1 MERFSVTGMTC
12 AACSSH
18 VEKAVNGV
26 QGVSSVAVSLLTNS
40 MQVEYSAPA
49 TAAAICE
56 AVEKAGYGA
65 APETPGS
72 ADKAQ
77 TADALQDKET
87 PRLVRRL
94 AASVVLLVPLMY
106 VSMGHMLW
114 NWPLPAF
121 LAGNHVSMGIYEL
134 LLTAA
139 IMVINQKFFVSGVT
153 SLVHGA
159 PNMDTLVAMG
169 AGAAFGYS
177 TWALFAASSAM
188 AAGGAAA
195 AMPYMNEYYFE
206 SAATILSLITVG
218 KTLEAYSKGK
228 TTSAIRGLMDL
239 APKTA
244 TLVQNGQEV
253 KVPVEQVQ
261 VGDVFVVRPGESIP
275 VDGKVAEGTGA
286 VDESALTGES
296 IPVDKQ
302 PGSTVSAGTMNQN
315 GFLTCKASRVG
326 QDTTIQQIIR
336 MVEDAAGG
344 KAPIAKTADRVAA
357 VFVPCVLGLAVL
369 TAIAWAAAGRSAG
382 FVLARAISVLVISCP
397 CALGL
402 ATPVAIMVA
411 SGLGAKKGILFKTAA
426 ALETTGRVG
435 TVVLDKTGTITEGKP
450 QVTDVS
456 PVQGLR
462 PEALL
467 SLALSLETPSE
478 HPLAKAVT
486 EYAAQKGVKP
496 MEVQNFRAL
505 PGHGVQ
511 AEINSLPAL
520 GGSMALMRGRGLL
533 TPEWEQRG
541 AQLAEQGKTPLY
553 FAMGDELCGI
563 VAVADVVKA
572 DSAAAVAEMQGMGLR
587 VVMLTGD
594 NQRTANAIG
603 AQVGADEVIADV
615 LPADKEAVVRRYAA
629 EGLVAMVGD
638 GINDAPALT
647 RADVGIAIGAGAD
660 VAIDAA
666 DVVLMK
672 GSLRDAAA
680 AIRLSR
686 QTVRNIHENLF
697 WAFFYNCVGIPLAAG
712 VWYLPFGLLLNPMF
726 GAAAMSLSSF
736 CVVTNAL
743 RLNLF
748 DPYSPKHDAR
758 RKPNP
763 PKALPAEK
771 PVEDTPETQ
780 TTEGETT
787 MNKTI
792 HIEGMMC
799 QHCVAHVKTALE
811 AIAGTAVEVDLES
824 GTAKVSG
831 ASLDDAALTKAVT
844 DAGYKVT
851 GIEG

>member
-1 MERFSVTGMTC
+1 MERFLVTGMTC
-12 AACSSH
+12 AACSGH
-18 VEKAVNGV
+18 VEKAVKGVPGV
-26 QGVSSVAVSLLTNS
+26 QSVAVSLLTNS
-40 MQVEYSAPA
+40 MQVEYAAPA
-49 TAAAICE
+49 TAGAICE

-65 APETPGS
+65 KPENAAAQG
-72 ADKAQ
+72 AAQ
-77 TADALQDKET
+77 TPDSLADHET

-94 AASVVLLVPLMY
+94 VASLVLLVPLMY

-139 IMVINQKFFVSGVT
+139 IMVINQKFFISGVT
-153 SLVHGA
+153 SLIHGA

-188 AAGGAAA
+188 ALGGPEA
-195 AMPYMNEYYFE
+195 AMVYMDEYYFE

-244 TLVQNGQEV
+244 TLLQNGQEV

-275 VDGKVAEGTGA
+275 VDGKVTDGSSA

-296 IPVDKQ
+296 LPVDKIV
-302 PGSTVSAGTMNQN
+302 GSMVSAGTMNQS

-336 MVEDAAGG
+336 LVEDAAGG
-344 KAPIAKTADRVAA
+344 KAPIAKTADKVAA
-357 VFVPCVLGLAVL
+357 VFVPAVL
-369 TAIAWAAAGRSAG
+369 ALAALTGIVWALAGKSAG

-426 ALETTGRVG
+426 SLETTGKVE
-435 TVVLDKTGTITEGKP
+435 TVVLDKTGTITQGKP
-450 QVTDVS
+450 QVTDVA
-456 PVQGLR
+456 PADGLR

-467 SLALSLETPSE
+467 SLALALESRSE

-486 EYAAQKGVKP
+486 GYAAEKNLQAV
-496 MEVQNFRAL
+496 EVQNFRAL

-511 AEINSLPAL
+511 AEINDLPAL
-520 GGSMALMRGRGLL
+520 GGNAALMRGRGLL
-533 TPEWEQRG
+533 TPEWEQKG
-541 AQLAEQGKTPLY
+541 QALAEQGKTPLY
-553 FAMGDELCGI
+553 FSLGDEMCGI
-563 VAVADVVKA
+563 VAVADVVKE
-572 DSAAAVAEMQGMGLR
+572 DSAQAVREMQGMGLR

-594 NQRTANAIG
+594 NQRTAEAIG
-603 AQVGADEVIADV
+603 KQVGVDEVIADV
-615 LPADKEAVVRRYAA
+615 LPGDKEAAVRRYAA

-638 GINDAPALT
+638 GVNDAPALT

-672 GSLRDAAA
+672 GSLRDVAG

-712 VWYLPFGLLLNPMF
+712 VWYLPFGWLLNPMF

-736 CVVTNAL
+736 CVVSNAL

-748 DPYSPKHDAR
+748 DPYNARHDAR
-758 RKPNP
+758 RKPHSK
-763 PKALPAEK
+763 KALPANE
-771 PVEDTPETQ
+771 PEQNTPETQ
-780 TTEGETT
+780 DREGE
-787 MNKTI
+787 MNMKTI
-792 HIEGMMC
+792 HIEGMIC
-799 QHCVAHVKTALE
+799 QHCVAHVKSALE
-811 AIAGTAVEVDLES
+811 AIPGTSAEVNLEN

-831 ASLDDAALTKAVT
+831 DALDDAALTKAVV

>member
-12 AACSSH
+12 AACSGH
-18 VEKAVNGV
+18 VERAVKSVAGV
-26 QGVSSVAVSLLTNS
+26 NSVAVSLLTNS
-40 MQVEYSAPA
+40 MQVDYAAPA
-49 TAAAICE
+49 TAAAICA

-65 APETPGS
+65 KPETAAAGAPV
-72 ADKAQ
+72 Q
-77 TADALQDKET
+77 TADSLADHET

-94 AASVVLLVPLMY
+94 IASLVLLVPLMY

-188 AAGGAAA
+188 AAGGPMA
-195 AMPYMNEYYFE
+195 AMPYMDEYYFE

-244 TLVQNGQEV
+244 TLLLNGQEV

-261 VGDVFVVRPGESIP
+261 VGDLFVVRPGESIP
-275 VDGKVAEGTGA
+275 VDGKVTDGSSA

-296 IPVDKQ
+296 LPVDKLV
-302 PGSTVSAGTMNQN
+302 GSPVSAGTMNQS

-336 MVEDAAGG
+336 LVEDAAGG
-344 KAPIAKTADRVAA
+344 KAPIAKTADKVAA
-357 VFVPCVLGLAVL
+357 VFVPTVLGLAAL
-369 TAIAWAAAGRSAG
+369 TAIVWAIAGKSAG

-426 ALETTGRVG
+426 SLETTGKVE
-435 TVVLDKTGTITEGKP
+435 TVVLDKTGTITMGKP
-450 QVTDVS
+450 RVTDVA
-456 PVQGLR
+456 PVDGLR

-467 SLALSLETPSE
+467 SLAVSLENRSE
-478 HPLAKAVT
+478 HPLAKAVVD
-486 EYAAQKGVKP
+486 YAEESSLKA
-496 MEVQNFRAL
+496 MEVKNFRAL

-511 AEINSLPAL
+511 GEINGLPAL
-520 GGSMALMRGRGLL
+520 GGNAALMRGRGLL
-533 TPEWEQRG
+533 TPDWEKKGQ
-541 AQLAEQGKTPLY
+541 ALAEQGKTPLY
-553 FAMGDELCGI
+553 FSLGEKLCGI
-563 VAVADVVKA
+563 VAVADVVKE
-572 DSAAAVAEMQGMGLR
+572 DSAAAIREMQGMGLR

-603 AQVGADEVIADV
+603 EQVGVDEVIADV
-615 LPADKEAVVRRYAA
+615 LPGDKEAVVRRYAG

-638 GINDAPALT
+638 GVNDAPALT

-672 GSLRDAAA
+672 GSLRDVAG
-680 AIRLSR
+680 AIRISR

-712 VWYLPFGLLLNPMF
+712 VWYLPFGWLLNPMF

-758 RKPNP
+758 HG
-763 PKALPAEK
+763 PKKTLPAKSPE
-771 PVEDTPETQ
+771 ENTPETKMQ
-780 TTEGETT
+780 EGE
-787 MNKTI
+787 MNMKTI

-799 QHCVAHVKTALE
+799 QHCVAHVKSALE
-811 AIAGTAVEVDLES
+811 AIPGTSAEVNLEN

-831 ASLDDAALTKAVT
+831 GALDDAALTKAVV

>member
-18 VEKAVNGV
+18 VEKAVKGVPGV
-26 QGVSSVAVSLLTNS
+26 QSVAVSLLTNS
-40 MQVEYSAPA
+40 MQVEYASPA
-49 TAAAICE
+49 TPAAICA

-65 APETPGS
+65 SPENAAQGS
-72 ADKAQ
+72 SQNAQ
-77 TADALQDKET
+77 ELTDRET
-87 PRLVRRL
+87 PRLIRRL
-94 AASVVLLVPLMY
+94 AASLILLIPLMY

-114 NWPLPAF
+114 NWPLPGF
-121 LAGNHVSMGIYEL
+121 LAGNHVSMGLYEL

-139 IMVINQKFFVSGVT
+139 IMVINQKFFVSGFT
-153 SLVHGA
+153 SLVHGS

-188 AAGGAAA
+188 AAGGPEA
-195 AMPYMNEYYFE
+195 AMIYMDEYYFE

-244 TLVQNGQEV
+244 TLLRNGQEIS
-253 KVPVEQVQ
+253 VPVEQVQ

-275 VDGKVAEGTGA
+275 VDGKVTDGHSA

-296 IPVDKQ
+296 LPVDKA
-302 PGSTVSAGTMNQN
+302 PGSQISAGTLNQS

-344 KAPIAKTADRVAA
+344 KAPIAKTADKVAA
-357 VFVPCVLGLAVL
+357 VFVPAVLGLAAL
-369 TAIAWAAAGRSAG
+369 TAVVWALAGRNAG

-411 SGLGAKKGILFKTAA
+411 SGVGARKGILFKTAA
-426 ALETTGRVG
+426 ALETTGRVD
-435 TVVLDKTGTITEGKP
+435 TVVLDKTGTITQGKP
-450 QVTDVS
+450 QVTDVC
-456 PVQGLR
+456 PAEGLSA
-462 PEALL
+462 EALL
-467 SLALSLETPSE
+467 ALAVSLESRSE
-478 HPLAKAVT
+478 HPLARAVV
-486 EYAAQKGVKP
+486 EQASERNLKP
-496 MEVQNFRAL
+496 QAVQNFRAL

-511 AEINSLPAL
+511 AEIGSREAL
-520 GGSMALMRGRGLL
+520 GGNAALMRGRGLL
-533 TPEWEQRG
+533 TPEWEQKG
-541 AQLAEQGKTPLY
+541 QELAEQGKTPLY
-553 FAMGDELCGI
+553 FSLGQELCGM
-563 VAVADVVKA
+563 VAVADVVKP
-572 DSAAAVAEMQGMGLR
+572 DSADAIASLRNMGLH

-594 NQRTANAIG
+594 NQRTALAIG
-603 AQVGADEVIADV
+603 EQVGVNEVIADV
-615 LPADKEAVVRRYAA
+615 LPGDKEAVVRRF
-629 EGLVAMVGD
+629 GQQGMVAMVGD
-638 GINDAPALT
+638 GVNDAPALT

-672 GSLRDAAA
+672 GSLQDVAA

-736 CVVTNAL
+736 CVVANAL

-748 DPYSPKHDAR
+748 DPMNSQKDTRHSQKR
-758 RKPNP
+758 RISTAVRLSENSK
-763 PKALPAEK
+763 
-771 PVEDTPETQ
+771 TTETHQ
-780 TTEGETT
+780 EGETT
-787 MNKTI
+787 MKKTI

-799 QHCVAHVKTALE
+799 QHCVAHVKNALE
-811 AIAGTAVEVDLES
+811 ALPGNTAEVDLDK
-824 GTAKVSG
+824 GLAVVSG
-831 ASLDDAALTKAVT
+831 GTLDSEALTKAVT

-851 GIEG
+851 GIED

>member
-18 VEKAVNGV
+18 VEKAVKGV
-26 QGVSSVAVSLLTNS
+26 AGVNSVAVSLLTNS
-40 MQVEYSAPA
+40 MQVDYAAPA
-49 TAAAICE
+49 TAAAICA

-65 APETPGS
+65 SPENAGS
-72 ADKAQ
+72 AAKAQ
-77 TADALQDKET
+77 TADSLEDRET

-94 AASVVLLVPLMY
+94 IASLVLLVPLMY

-114 NWPLPAF
+114 NWPLPGF
-121 LAGNHVSMGIYEL
+121 LADNHVSMGIYEL

-139 IMVINQKFFVSGVT
+139 IMVINQKFFISGVT

-188 AAGGAAA
+188 AAGGPEA
-195 AMPYMNEYYFE
+195 AMMYMDEYYFE

-228 TTSAIRGLMDL
+228 TTSAIRSLMDL

-244 TLVQNGQEV
+244 TLLQNGQEV

-275 VDGKVAEGTGA
+275 VDGKVTDGSSA

-296 IPVDKQ
+296 LPVDKL
-302 PGSTVSAGTMNQN
+302 PGSIVSAGTMNQS

-336 MVEDAAGG
+336 LVEDAAGG
-344 KAPIAKTADRVAA
+344 KAPIAKTADKVAA
-357 VFVPCVLGLAVL
+357 VFVPSVLGLAAL
-369 TAIAWAAAGRSAG
+369 TAVVWAIAGKSAG

-426 ALETTGRVG
+426 SLESTGKVE

-450 QVTDVS
+450 QVTDVA
-456 PVQGLR
+456 PAEGLR

-467 SLALSLETPSE
+467 SLALALENRSE
-478 HPLAKAVT
+478 HPLAKAVVS
-486 EYAAQKGVKP
+486 YASEKNLKP
-496 MEVQNFRAL
+496 LEIENFRAL

-511 AEINSLPAL
+511 GEINQLPAL
-520 GGSMALMRGRGLL
+520 GGNAALMRGRGLL
-533 TPEWEQRG
+533 TPEWEERG
-541 AQLAEQGKTPLY
+541 KALAEQGKTPLY

-572 DSAAAVAEMQGMGLR
+572 DSAAAIHEMQGMGLR

-603 AQVGADEVIADV
+603 AQVGVDEVIADV
-615 LPADKEAVVRRYAA
+615 LPGDKEAVVRRYAEA
-629 EGLVAMVGD
+629 GLVAMVGD
-638 GINDAPALT
+638 GVNDAPALT

-672 GSLRDAAA
+672 GSLRDVAG

-712 VWYLPFGLLLNPMF
+712 VWYLPFGWLLNPMF

-736 CVVTNAL
+736 CVVSNAL

-748 DPYSPKHDAR
+748 DPYNAKHDAR
-758 RKPNP
+758 RKHKH
-763 PKALPAEK
+763 KALLPAAE
-771 PVEDTPETQ
+771 PVKDTPVPQ
-780 TTEGETT
+780 NQEGE
-787 MNKTI
+787 MNMKTI

-811 AIAGTAVEVDLES
+811 AIPGTTAEVDLES

-831 ASLDDAALTKAVT
+831 GALDDAALTKAVV

>member
-18 VEKAVNGV
+18 VEKAVKGV
-26 QGVSSVAVSLLTNS
+26 AGVNSVAVSLLTNS
-40 MQVEYSAPA
+40 MQVDYAAPA
-49 TAAAICE
+49 TAAAICA

-65 APETPGS
+65 SPENAGS
-72 ADKAQ
+72 AAKAQ
-77 TADALQDKET
+77 TADSLEDRET

-94 AASVVLLVPLMY
+94 IASLVLLVPLMY

-114 NWPLPAF
+114 NWPLPGF

-139 IMVINQKFFVSGVT
+139 IMVINQKFFISGVT

-188 AAGGAAA
+188 AAGGPEA
-195 AMPYMNEYYFE
+195 AMMYMDEYYFE

-228 TTSAIRGLMDL
+228 TTSAIRSLMDL

-244 TLVQNGQEV
+244 TLLQNGQEV

-275 VDGKVAEGTGA
+275 VDGKVTDGSSA

-296 IPVDKQ
+296 LPVDKL
-302 PGSTVSAGTMNQN
+302 PGSMVSAGTMNQS

-336 MVEDAAGG
+336 LVEDAAGG
-344 KAPIAKTADRVAA
+344 KAPIAKTADKVAA
-357 VFVPCVLGLAVL
+357 VFVPSVLGLAAL
-369 TAIAWAAAGRSAG
+369 TAIVWAIAGKSAG

-426 ALETTGRVG
+426 SLESTGKVE

-450 QVTDVS
+450 QVTDVA
-456 PVQGLR
+456 PAEGLR

-467 SLALSLETPSE
+467 SLALALENRSE
-478 HPLAKAVT
+478 HPLAKAVVS
-486 EYAAQKGVKP
+486 YAAEKNLKP
-496 MEVQNFRAL
+496 LEIENFRAL

-511 AEINSLPAL
+511 GEINQLPAL
-520 GGSMALMRGRGLL
+520 GGNAALMRGRGLL
-533 TPEWEQRG
+533 TPEWEERG
-541 AQLAEQGKTPLY
+541 KALAEQGKTPLY

-572 DSAAAVAEMQGMGLR
+572 DSAAAIHEMQGMGLR

-603 AQVGADEVIADV
+603 AQVGVDEVIADV
-615 LPADKEAVVRRYAA
+615 LPGDKEAVVRRYA
-629 EGLVAMVGD
+629 ENGLVAMVGD
-638 GINDAPALT
+638 GVNDAPALT

-672 GSLRDAAA
+672 GSLRDVAG

-712 VWYLPFGLLLNPMF
+712 VWYLPFGWLLNPMF

-736 CVVTNAL
+736 CVVSNAL

-748 DPYSPKHDAR
+748 DPYNAKHDAR
-758 RKPNP
+758 RKPKH
-763 PKALPAEK
+763 KAPLPAAE
-771 PVEDTPETQ
+771 PVKDTPVPQ
-780 TTEGETT
+780 NQEGE
-787 MNKTI
+787 MNMKTI

-811 AIAGTAVEVDLES
+811 AIPGTAAEVDLES

-831 ASLDDAALTKAVT
+831 GALDDAALTKAVV

>member
-65 APETPGS
+65 APET
-72 ADKAQ
+72 
-77 TADALQDKET
+77 QDKET

-177 TWALFAASSAM
+177 
-188 AAGGAAA
+188 AAA

-275 VDGKVAEGTGA
+275 VDGKVTEGTGA

-563 VAVADVVKA
+563 VAVA
-572 DSAAAVAEMQGMGLR
+572 
-587 VVMLTGD
+587 
-594 NQRTANAIG
+594 ANAIG

-831 ASLDDAALTKAVT
+831 ASLEDAALTKAVT

>member
-18 VEKAVNGV
+18 VEKAVNSV

-65 APETPGS
+65 ASETPGS
-72 ADKAQ
+72 AAKAQ

-195 AMPYMNEYYFE
+195 AMPYMDEYYFE

-411 SGLGAKKGILFKTAA
+411 SGLGAKKGIL
-426 ALETTGRVG
+426 V
-435 TVVLDKTGTITEGKP
+435 
-450 QVTDVS
+450 
-456 PVQGLR
+456 
-462 PEALL
+462 
-467 SLALSLETPSE
+467 
-478 HPLAKAVT
+478 
-486 EYAAQKGVKP
+486 
-496 MEVQNFRAL
+496 
-505 PGHGVQ
+505 
-511 AEINSLPAL
+511 
-520 GGSMALMRGRGLL
+520 
-533 TPEWEQRG
+533 
-541 AQLAEQGKTPLY
+541 
-553 FAMGDELCGI
+553 
-563 VAVADVVKA
+563 
-572 DSAAAVAEMQGMGLR
+572 
-587 VVMLTGD
+587 
-594 NQRTANAIG
+594 
-603 AQVGADEVIADV
+603 
-615 LPADKEAVVRRYAA
+615 
-629 EGLVAMVGD
+629 
-638 GINDAPALT
+638 
-647 RADVGIAIGAGAD
+647 
-660 VAIDAA
+660 
-666 DVVLMK
+666 
-672 GSLRDAAA
+672 
-680 AIRLSR
+680 
-686 QTVRNIHENLF
+686 
-697 WAFFYNCVGIPLAAG
+697 
-712 VWYLPFGLLLNPMF
+712 
-726 GAAAMSLSSF
+726 
-736 CVVTNAL
+736 
-743 RLNLF
+743 
-748 DPYSPKHDAR
+748 
-758 RKPNP
+758 
-763 PKALPAEK
+763 
-771 PVEDTPETQ
+771 
-780 TTEGETT
+780 
-787 MNKTI
+787 
-792 HIEGMMC
+792 
-799 QHCVAHVKTALE
+799 
-811 AIAGTAVEVDLES
+811 
-824 GTAKVSG
+824 
-831 ASLDDAALTKAVT
+831 
-844 DAGYKVT
+844 
-851 GIEG
+851 

>member
-18 VEKAVNGV
+18 VEKAVKGV
-26 QGVSSVAVSLLTNS
+26 AGVNSVAVSLLTNS
-40 MQVEYSAPA
+40 MQVDYAAPA
-49 TAAAICE
+49 TAAAICA

-65 APETPGS
+65 LPENAGS
-72 ADKAQ
+72 AAKAQ
-77 TADALQDKET
+77 TADSLEDRET

-94 AASVVLLVPLMY
+94 IASLVLLVPLMY

-114 NWPLPAF
+114 NWPLPGF

-139 IMVINQKFFVSGVT
+139 IMVINQKFFISGVT

-188 AAGGAAA
+188 AAGGPEA
-195 AMPYMNEYYFE
+195 AMMYMDEYYFE

-228 TTSAIRGLMDL
+228 TTSAIRSLMDL

-244 TLVQNGQEV
+244 TLLQNGQEV

-275 VDGKVAEGTGA
+275 VDGKVTDGSSA

-296 IPVDKQ
+296 LPVDKL
-302 PGSTVSAGTMNQN
+302 PGSMVSAGTMNQS

-336 MVEDAAGG
+336 LVEDAAGG
-344 KAPIAKTADRVAA
+344 KAPIAKTADKVAA
-357 VFVPCVLGLAVL
+357 VFVPSVLGLAAL
-369 TAIAWAAAGRSAG
+369 TAIVWAIAGKSAG

-426 ALETTGRVG
+426 SLESTGKVE

-450 QVTDVS
+450 QVTDVA
-456 PVQGLR
+456 PAEGLR

-467 SLALSLETPSE
+467 SLALALENRSE
-478 HPLAKAVT
+478 HPLAKAVVS
-486 EYAAQKGVKP
+486 YAAEKNLKP
-496 MEVQNFRAL
+496 LEIENFRAL

-511 AEINSLPAL
+511 GEINQLPAL
-520 GGSMALMRGRGLL
+520 GGNAALMRGRGLL
-533 TPEWEQRG
+533 TPEWEERG
-541 AQLAEQGKTPLY
+541 KALAEQGKTPLY

-572 DSAAAVAEMQGMGLR
+572 DSAAAIHEMQGMGLR

-603 AQVGADEVIADV
+603 AQVGVDEVIADV
-615 LPADKEAVVRRYAA
+615 LPGDKEAVVRRYAEA
-629 EGLVAMVGD
+629 GLVAMVGD
-638 GINDAPALT
+638 GVNDAPALT

-672 GSLRDAAA
+672 GSLRDVAG

-712 VWYLPFGLLLNPMF
+712 VWYLPFGWLLNPMF

-736 CVVTNAL
+736 CVVSNAL

-748 DPYSPKHDAR
+748 DPYNAKHDAR
-758 RKPNP
+758 RKPKH
-763 PKALPAEK
+763 KAPLPAAE
-771 PVEDTPETQ
+771 PVKDTPVPQ
-780 TTEGETT
+780 NQEGE
-787 MNKTI
+787 MNMKTI

-811 AIAGTAVEVDLES
+811 AIPGTAAEVDLES

-831 ASLDDAALTKAVT
+831 GALDDAALTKAVV

>member
-18 VEKAVNGV
+18 VEKAVKGV
-26 QGVSSVAVSLLTNS
+26 AGVNSVAVSLLTNS
-40 MQVEYSAPA
+40 MQVDYAAPA
-49 TAAAICE
+49 TAAAICA

-65 APETPGS
+65 SPENAGS
-72 ADKAQ
+72 AAKAQ
-77 TADALQDKET
+77 TADSLEDRET

-94 AASVVLLVPLMY
+94 IASLVLLVPLMY

-114 NWPLPAF
+114 NWPLPGF

-139 IMVINQKFFVSGVT
+139 IMVINQKFFISGVT

-188 AAGGAAA
+188 AAGGPEA
-195 AMPYMNEYYFE
+195 AMMYMDEYYFE

-228 TTSAIRGLMDL
+228 TPSAIRGLMDL

-244 TLVQNGQEV
+244 TLLQNGQEV

-275 VDGKVAEGTGA
+275 VDGKVTDGSSA

-296 IPVDKQ
+296 LPVDKL
-302 PGSTVSAGTMNQN
+302 PGSMVSAGTMNQS

-336 MVEDAAGG
+336 LVEDAAGG
-344 KAPIAKTADRVAA
+344 KAPIAKTADKVAA
-357 VFVPCVLGLAVL
+357 VFVPSVLGLAAL
-369 TAIAWAAAGRSAG
+369 TAIVWAIAGKSAG

-426 ALETTGRVG
+426 SLESTGKVE

-450 QVTDVS
+450 QVTDVA
-456 PVQGLR
+456 PAEGLR

-467 SLALSLETPSE
+467 SLALALENRSE
-478 HPLAKAVT
+478 HPLAKAVVS
-486 EYAAQKGVKP
+486 YAAEKNLKP
-496 MEVQNFRAL
+496 LEIENFRAL

-511 AEINSLPAL
+511 GEINQLPAL
-520 GGSMALMRGRGLL
+520 GGNAALMRGRGLL
-533 TPEWEQRG
+533 TPEWEERG
-541 AQLAEQGKTPLY
+541 KALAEQGKTPLY

-572 DSAAAVAEMQGMGLR
+572 DSAAAIHEMQGMGLR

-603 AQVGADEVIADV
+603 AQVGVDEVIADV
-615 LPADKEAVVRRYAA
+615 LPGDKEAVVRRYA
-629 EGLVAMVGD
+629 ENGLVAMVGD
-638 GINDAPALT
+638 GVNDAPALT

-672 GSLRDAAA
+672 GSLRDVAG

-712 VWYLPFGLLLNPMF
+712 VWYLPFGWLLNPMF

-736 CVVTNAL
+736 CVVSNAL

-748 DPYSPKHDAR
+748 DPYNAKHDAR
-758 RKPNP
+758 RKPKHKVP
-763 PKALPAEK
+763 LPAAE
-771 PVEDTPETQ
+771 PVKDTPVPQ
-780 TTEGETT
+780 NQEGE
-787 MNKTI
+787 MNMKTI
-792 HIEGMMC
+792 HIDGMMC

-811 AIAGTAVEVDLES
+811 AIPGTAAEVDLES

-831 ASLDDAALTKAVT
+831 GALDDAALTKAVV